1 MRETN
6 NNLIYNLGRTLVLNG
21 VEYNVFKDMK
31 SIPFHE
37 IEELIWKSLSV
48 VGFDNYEVNQF
59 GQVRN
64 IKTGR
69 LIIPSWES
77 YEENTYSKYNLMSNG
92 VRQTIKAHKLVV
104 LAFELGT
111 KEELELY
118 KQGKL
123 EIDHIDRCRSHNS
136 IYNLRLVTKS
146 ENVNGRQPY
155 TFTRPSEEVVQ
166 QVFIDFYEHHKSKSL
181 IAKETGLSR
190 TTVRRICNRKIHTKI
205 TDELLHLV
213 A

>member
-1 MRETN
+1 M
-6 NNLIYNLGRTLVLNG
+6 LNG

-37 IEELIWKSLSV
+37 IEELIWKNLSV
-48 VGFDNYEVNQF
+48 VGYDNYEINQF
-59 GQVRN
+59 SQVRN

-69 LIIPSWES
+69 LINPSWES
-77 YEENTYSKYNLMSNG
+77 HEENTYSKYQLTRNNQKA
-92 VRQTIKAHKLVV
+92 VFKAHKLMV

-111 KEELELY
+111 EEQLELY
-118 KQGKL
+118 KNGKL

-146 ENVNGRQPY
+146 ENAYSRHPY
-155 TFTRPSEEVVQ
+155 TFKRPTEEVVQ
-166 QVFIDFYEHHKSKSL
+166 QVFIDFYEYNKSKSL

-190 TTVRRICNRKIHTKI
+190 TTVRGICNRTTHTKI